1 MPDYSIIKQALTDA
15 GHTVSPEFDQKMSD
29 PGFVEAVRGALEQE
43 GHSVPDSSTFAQ
55 RYGAAPSLKMSDITA
70 RVKNVG
76 YSGLTEQE
84 RQAVDAAFPKSQAAQ
99 WMDLETMR
107 RIMDAQAGGAN
118 GPREVA
124 TAVAESQAAA
134 GDVPGTMQMIYP
146 GATADVQM
154 DAMRAPDPQSGNAI
168 FDIWKGVSPLAGDLA
183 SLFGRSL
190 KGLGSGLASAAMSLP
205 RTLVENVERGVDP
218 SAGFLPNMAG
228 AFSRSFVENM
238 ASPTGFLGAPSSAL
252 LAAPALRGSQLLSS
266 LGYEGLAAR
275 AAGMEGAHPFISGA
289 VMNAPY
295 SLALG
300 AAGEG
305 MNTLGG
311 QKELPVAM
319 PDASAALMLSPRTIG
334 SLVAGGGPVAT
345 QPERSL
351 GSVLAGPAATMAL
364 GALGG
369 GLSEAGLRLVPGVNA
384 IIDREM
390 KYANKVLRKDA
401 QGAGREMASRLAEV
415 VDATGFSGIRH
426 GVGAISDVSE
436 RAAHQAGMG
445 YGAVGEAIAPNSVR
459 AAASHRP
466 IIMDPEHP
474 YFGKALPD
482 PSMGNEWLG
491 WVAPPG
497 KEGELASSLGNL
509 RSLVPS
515 SEAREM
521 PGVVSGY
528 TLPEGAYIDVGR
540 GIPMTMN
547 DLFQEA
553 RQNAFQKAAHGHP
566 AYATVPLEK
575 IDKALMEKFQSAHG
589 TQGPVQLFRG
599 KVPDGS
605 ELSPVYWPDL
615 AKLRVPANVRSG
627 STVMAGAG
635 PFQDAIRN
643 DFGDVVTRYMYNNN
657 AAIDRAGVRELQK
670 ESGRLYK
677 FAKLAEQLSVEDA
690 TKRVGQEPTLMTWLR
705 NVPALQY
712 RVPMAI
718 RGLGL
723 RMQQGAA
730 PASAGIN
737 DGR

>member
-1 MPDYSIIKQALTDA
+1 MPDYSIIKKALTDA
-15 GHTVSPEFDQKMSD
+15 GHTVTPEFDQKMSD
-29 PGFVEAVRGALEQE
+29 PGFVESVRGALEQE
-43 GHSVPDSSTFAQ
+43 GHTVPDSATFVQ
-55 RYGAAPSLKMSDITA
+55 RYGAPVGTLKERSI
-70 RVKNVG
+70 RHG
-76 YSGLTEQE
+76 YSGLSEE
-84 RQAVDAAFPKSQAAQ
+84 DRSRLDAAFPKSEAAKR
-99 WMDLETMR
+99 MDLETMH
-107 RIMDAQAGGAN
+107 RILDAQASGAS

-124 TAVAESQAAA
+124 TAVAESQGAA
-134 GDVPGTMQMIYP
+134 GEVPGTMQMIFP
-146 GATADVQM
+146 GATTDVQM
-154 DAMRAPDPQSGNAI
+154 QALGAQDHASSGDAIS
-168 FDIWKGVSPLAGDLA
+168 DIWKGISPLAGDLA

-190 KGLGSGLASAAMSLP
+190 KGLGSGIGSAAMSLP
-205 RTLVENVERGVDP
+205 RTIVENVGRGVDP
-218 SAGFLPNMAG
+218 SAGFLPNMAE

-238 ASPTGFLGAPSSAL
+238 ASPTGILGAPSSAL
-252 LAAPALRGSQLLSS
+252 LAAPALRASQVFGS
-266 LGYEGLAAR
+266 LGAEGLASR
-275 AAGMEGAHPFISGA
+275 AAGAELAYPFWTGAAF
-289 VMNAPY
+289 NAPY

-300 AAGEG
+300 SAGEG

-311 QKELPVAM
+311 QNELPVAL
-319 PDASAALMLSPRTIG
+319 PDASAAMMLSPRTIS
-334 SLVAGGGPVAT
+334 SLVAAGGLPVAT

-351 GSVLAGPAATMAL
+351 GSVLAGPATTMAL

-369 GLSEAGLRLVPGVNA
+369 GLSEAGLRLIPGVNA

-390 KYANKVLRKDA
+390 KYANKVMRKDA
-401 QGAGREMASRLAEV
+401 QGAGREMAGRLAEV
-415 VDATGFSGIRH
+415 VDAAGVRGLRQ
-426 GVGAISDVSE
+426 GVGAISDVGE
-436 RAAHQAGMG
+436 RAKHQAGVG

-466 IIMDPEHP
+466 IIMDPDHP
-474 YFGKALPD
+474 YFGKSLPD

-515 SEAREM
+515 AEAREM
-521 PGVVSGY
+521 PGVISGY
-528 TLPEGAYIDVGR
+528 TLPEGAYMDVGR

-599 KVPDGS
+599 RVPDGS

-657 AAIDRAGVRELQK
+657 AAIDRAGVRELQR

-730 PASAGIN
+730 PASAGFN